1 MLCRV
6 CSNLV
11 LEICLKKLILR
22 LKREESLEMVFKVF
36 TLEHMKPR
44 MVLIWVV
51 LVVSGRTVNH
61 SSSNNLLKLVNR
73 TSSLSLLPIRI
84 VLQLLRGRQLE
95 VHKHVSLRLR
105 WEQLLRVGNS
115 LRMMS
120 NSSQVPSMMQ
130 D

>member
-1 MLCRV
+1 
-6 CSNLV
+6 LV

-95 VHKHVSLRLR
+95 VHKHVSLMLR